1 MGLNVYNDLKKLRAQ
16 YFLTPRGLLDVSEMA
31 RELGYDRL
39 GLASLTQEL
48 LGQRLAKGKAR
59 SNWANRQLTPEQL
72 SYAATDAFATLLVYN
87 ELEAIEVEEDY
98 EPYWTVVHANDDE
111 AAVNVQ
117 RKAVVAADPR
127 IDELTQSVQAL
138 NQLNAHMA
146 ARLAAV
152 EAETQRARAAFEQR
166 IATLEAENRRLLAE
180 LARFSPPPQYQQV
193 PVVSQPVQRQAQ
205 SYQLPPYQ
213 EQVASVFMLHP
224 QQTATA
230 AKQRKP
236 RRGTP
241 RRGSGGGGGGG
252 RDAPNNPQP
261 VRRAAGPSGQ

>member
-1 MGLNVYNDLKKLRAQ
+1 
-16 YFLTPRGLLDVSEMA
+16 MA
-31 RELGYDRL
+31 RELGYERL
-39 GLASLTQEL
+39 GLASLAQEL

-111 AAVNVQ
+111 AAVNAQ
-117 RKAVVAADPR
+117 RKPVVAADPR
-127 IDELTQSVQAL
+127 IDELTRSVQTL
-138 NQLNAHMA
+138 NQLNANMA

-180 LARFSPPPQYQQV
+180 LARISPQYQQA
-193 PVVSQPVQRQAQ
+193 PVVSQPAQRQAQ
-205 SYQLPPYQ
+205 PYQPPPYQ
-213 EQVASVFMLHP
+213 EQVASVFMPHP

-230 AKQRKP
+230 TKQRKP
-236 RRGTP
+236 QRGGP
-241 RRGSGGGGGGG
+241 RRGSGGGGGGARG
-252 RDAPNNPQP
+252 APNHP
-261 VRRAAGPSGQ
+261 RAGGPSGQ